1 MSNFSFFRNKNLKPG
16 FGILYEASK
25 TTSGA
30 RFFRD
35 MFEALK
41 NEIVP
46 FEQRPKV
53 VLLNISAPWFEFV
66 KAKWRRQKLV
76 VRVDGLWMDRISLPY
91 LQQFS
96 WPMRTLL
103 RLGLYFPRLHDP
115 LAHFANFLV
124 QNYTAFFRIAW
135 ADHVVYQSQYSRVL
149 HQVYFS
155 KKMSNIIVNGS
166 TFKRGLISPEKNSTA
181 IKLIVIYSL
190 NPSKRIYETV
200 QFVRWLIEEKGLS
213 AELVILGYTGEIP
226 EVAPRDMKRL
236 IENSS
241 FVRTLPWFNELVN
254 EASAELFRA
263 DCYLCFSERDPCP
276 NAVVES
282 MAHGLPVVGIASGG
296 IQDIVGDAGELVPAD
311 DFLNGFF
318 AAHRWEHDFTPID
331 FDSVYQ
337 ALQKVLNAPQEYR
350 LRVERRFLN
359 QLDISVTAKF
369 YANVLRQVGEIG
381 DVEKEL

>member
-1 MSNFSFFRNKNLKPG
+1 
-16 FGILYEASK
+16 
-25 TTSGA
+25 
-30 RFFRD
+30 

-41 NEIVP
+41 NEVVP
-46 FEQRPKV
+46 FEKRPKV
-53 VLLNISAPWFEFV
+53 VLLNVSAPWHEFV

-76 VRVDGLWMDRISLPY
+76 VRVDGLWMDRISLAY
-91 LQQFS
+91 LQHFS
-96 WPMRTLL
+96 WPVRTLL
-103 RLGLYFPRLHDP
+103 RLGLDYPRAHDP

-135 ADHVVYQSQYSRVL
+135 ADHVVYQSHYSQVL
-149 HQVYFS
+149 HQAYFS
-155 KKMSNIIVNGS
+155 KKTSNIIVNGS
-166 TFKRGLISPEKNSTA
+166 TFKRGLLAPEKNPIA

-190 NPSKRIYETV
+190 NPAKRIYETV
-200 QFVRWLIEEKGLS
+200 QFVRWLSEEKGLS
-213 AELVILGYTGEIP
+213 VELVILGYTGEIP
-226 EVAPRDMKRL
+226 KVAPKDMKRL

-254 EASAELFRA
+254 EMSVELFRA

-296 IQDIVGDAGELVPAD
+296 VPDIVGDAGELVPAD

-318 AAHRWEHDFTPID
+318 SAHRWEYDFTPIN
-331 FDSVYQ
+331 FDSVYE
-337 ALQKVLNAPQEYR
+337 ALQKVLDAPQEYR
-350 LRVERRFLN
+350 ARVERRFLS

-369 YANVLRQVGEIG
+369 YADVLQQVGKIS
-381 DVEKEL
+381 DSDKEL